1 MIGISACTIEY
12 VKQYLVLIIVDVIQY
27 LLKNYMVRSL
37 SNFTWHARLGW
48 RLFMRIQDRRSLR
61 KTRPQVTVGCG
72 QIYTFIAS
80 WGSHAQK

>member
-1 MIGISACTIEY
+1 MIGITSCTIEY
-12 VKQYLVLIIVDVIQY
+12 DNQYLVLIIVDVIQY
-27 LLKNYMVRSL
+27 LVKNCMVRSL
-37 SNFTWHARLGW
+37 GNFTWHVRLGW
-48 RLFMRIQDRRSLR
+48 RMFMRIQYRRSLR